1 MGNSSAVILKHYRQL
16 VKPAAAAAFW
26 NITPQH
32 HPDGKDTY
40 IPAVK

>member
-1 MGNSSAVILKHYRQL
+1 MGNSSAVILKYYCQL

-32 HPDGKDTY
+32 HPDGKGTH